1 MSEAAL
7 KQTAVAE
14 LPAQDVVVPSSQAQ
28 PAQVNDNENSA
39 HLLTGEQRLFEIP
52 ARLWYAMVLCYGLF
66 LAFMLAALGGGYST
80 LVLVVAAGFVAM
92 FFGTA
97 KAMLNQGPVQPRSP
111 LDRGNFRLP
120 TLGGD
125 MKEREVAIQM
135 LIVPVCAAL
144 FGLVILVIRLCV
156 A

>member
-1 MSEAAL
+1 
-7 KQTAVAE
+7 
-14 LPAQDVVVPSSQAQ
+14 
-28 PAQVNDNENSA
+28 
-39 HLLTGEQRLFEIP
+39 
-52 ARLWYAMVLCYGLF
+52 
-66 LAFMLAALGGGYST
+66 
-80 LVLVVAAGFVAM
+80 M
-92 FFGTA
+92 FFGTS
-97 KAMLNQGPVQPRSP
+97 KAMLKQGPLQPRSP